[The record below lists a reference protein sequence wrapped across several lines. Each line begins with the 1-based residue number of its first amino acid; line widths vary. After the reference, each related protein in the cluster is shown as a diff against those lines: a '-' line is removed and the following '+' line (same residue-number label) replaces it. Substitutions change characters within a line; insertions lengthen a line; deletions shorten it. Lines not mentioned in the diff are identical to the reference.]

1 MKIYQRLPLFIL
13 VILYTS
19 VVMAQDFRV
28 QAAAYADSV
37 KMSFF
42 KEKSVEKIFVSH
54 DQLGLYRYF
63 VGDYQTREE
72 AEKARLELVGKGFPN
87 ATIIDLAEQRILCG
101 ANCPYFRE
109 GMVYVEDPN
118 QKNNVF
124 TIYFESGSSAINA
137 ESKLVLNRVA
147 QALKQDLTYSLR
159 LMGHTD
165 GQGDKDKNLELA
177 TARARAARNYIQA
190 KGIRPDRLFV
200 KVYGEADPIAQ
211 NQDFEGKDLPDNRKL
226 NRRVVMALVKEQET
240 PVQEKKDKNG
250 GSAKEKEQKN

>member
-1 MKIYQRLPLFIL
+1 MKIDKRLPFFLL
-13 VILYTS
+13 GLLCS
-19 VVMAQDFRV
+19 AMALAQDFRV

-42 KEKSVEKIFVSH
+42 KERNVERIFVSH

-87 ATIIDLAEQRILCG
+87 AAIIDLAEQRILCG

-109 GMVYVEDPN
+109 GMIYVEDPN

-124 TIYFESGSSAINA
+124 TIYFDSGNSSISA
-137 ESKLVLNRVA
+137 ESKVVLDRVA
-147 QALKQDLTYSLR
+147 QALKQDPSYSLR

-165 GQGDKDKNLELA
+165 GVGDKDKNLELA

-190 KGIRPDRLFV
+190 KGVRPDRLFV

-226 NRRVVMALVKEQET
+226 NRRVVMALIKETAEEKPET
-240 PVQEKKDKNG
+240 KVENTKPN
-250 GSAKEKEQKN
+250 KEKEHKN